1 MTFLDLSP
9 ALLIPLMI
17 FGSAA
22 VLLLALYLAKPKPFL
37 DGTRQSLKLQEIKV
51 LSPDTK
57 LFRFALPSDKHCF
70 GLPLGKHVKIFCPN
84 PTGVVAGKWNG
95 RDDPEEGADEI
106 QRSYTPTSSEA
117 DLGRADLVIKVYEG
131 GKIDRFPDGGKM
143 SQYFGRLKVG
153 DAISLKGPT
162 GSIEYL
168 GRGNWQ
174 YAKRQI
180 KGMSHVGM
188 LAGGTGITPMYQI
201 VQEALRDTSDKTKFS
216 LIFANQTLE
225 DILLL
230 PELNDL
236 AEKHPDRFTVH
247 YTLDRPE
254 PEWEGST
261 GFITAEMISAH
272 LPPPAASTLIVMCG
286 PPPMIKFACKQ
297 NLDAL
302 GYDKKRQLAF

>member
-117 DLGRADLVIKVYEG
+117 DLGRADPVIKVYEG

-168 GRGNWQ
+168 GRGNWT
-174 YAKRQI
+174 R
-180 KGMSHVGM
+180 
-188 LAGGTGITPMYQI
+188 
-201 VQEALRDTSDKTKFS
+201 
-216 LIFANQTLE
+216 
-225 DILLL
+225 
-230 PELNDL
+230 
-236 AEKHPDRFTVH
+236 
-247 YTLDRPE
+247 
-254 PEWEGST
+254 
-261 GFITAEMISAH
+261 
-272 LPPPAASTLIVMCG
+272 
-286 PPPMIKFACKQ
+286 
-297 NLDAL
+297 
-302 GYDKKRQLAF
+302 

>member
-1 MTFLDLSP
+1 M
-9 ALLIPLMI
+9 
-17 FGSAA
+17 
-22 VLLLALYLAKPKPFL
+22 
-37 DGTRQSLKLQEIKV
+37 
-51 LSPDTK
+51 
-57 LFRFALPSDKHCF
+57 
-70 GLPLGKHVKIFCPN
+70 
-84 PTGVVAGKWNG
+84 
-95 RDDPEEGADEI
+95 
-106 QRSYTPTSSEA
+106 
-117 DLGRADLVIKVYEG
+117 
-131 GKIDRFPDGGKM
+131 DRFPDGGKM

-168 GRGNWQ
+168 GRGDWQ
-174 YAKRQI
+174 YSKRQI
-180 KGMSHVGM
+180 KGMTHVGM

-201 VQEALRDTSDKTKFS
+201 VQEALRDSSDKTKFS

-236 AEKHPDRFTVH
+236 AEKHPDRFAVH

-254 PEWEGST
+254 ASWEGST
-261 GFITAEMISAH
+261 GFITAEMISTH

>member
-9 ALLIPLMI
+9 ALLIPLII

-51 LSPDTK
+51 PSPDTK

-230 PELNDL
+230 PELNAL
-236 AEKHPDRFTVH
+236 AQQHPDRFTVH